1 MISYIVG
8 NPGSGKTYYAVY
20 KIYEYFIKES
30 KDEKESKPDL
40 LYCYTNINQFK
51 FETDERLLK
60 FEYDKFYSD
69 MEILYALYLDK
80 VSDEEL
86 NEKAKELKL
95 HKAMFVFDECHNFL
109 KSKKDPILVWWLTYH
124 RHLYQE
130 IFLITQ
136 DLSLVN
142 PEYKRV
148 AEQFFK
154 AVDAS
159 KIFLKNKFKYV
170 LYGSYRLF
178 KKDIMNT
185 IGIPY
190 SQEVFN
196 LYHSG
201 NKSSNKS
208 FVRKFFF
215 ISFVAFIAV
224 LIYSYY
230 FIQFLNPDE
239 ETTKQPI
246 KPVTIS
252 TQPQTKSY
260 TSQPKQPDEPLQTLH
275 YYNLTCIDE
284 ICRFKDEKY
293 TFPYAYISYTLIS
306 SRPKY
311 FYSNTKNKHFIEY
324 FLVFDKPVL
333 DEIKNLKK
341 GVSNESVN
349 QTSITSNFFK

>member
-1 MISYIVG
+1 MITYIVG

-30 KDEKESKPDL
+30 KDEKDSKPDL

-69 MEILYALYLDK
+69 MEILYSLYLDK

-109 KSKKDPILVWWLTYH
+109 KAKKDPILVWWLTYH

-201 NKSSNKS
+201 NKSSTKS
-208 FVRKFFF
+208 FVRKFLAIGLF
-215 ISFVAFIAV
+215 IFIM
-224 LIYSYY
+224 LSIFMY
-230 FIQFLNPDE
+230 IFLQMLSPKSKSTE
-239 ETTKQPI
+239 ETKYISQPQSSH
-246 KPVTIS
+246 TIS
-252 TQPQTKSY
+252 KPSP
-260 TSQPKQPDEPLQTLH
+260 QPKQPDEPLQTLH

-306 SRPKY
+306 SRPIY

-349 QTSITSNFFK
+349 QTSITSNLFK